1 MYRFT
6 LVFIIA
12 MIFMKASIAR
22 QPVEKILAEKIL
34 LVTID
39 EIGIIKVGR
48 DTVGSAELIRYT
60 RERLFKS
67 YLGTG
72 QMHNRI
78 KLQKLNPIVP
88 GIVSAAV
95 EKEIKDAQK
104 NASTEICVQKYNR
117 KFDDLEKR
125 RQDKIKKKFSVL
137 FQTDYL

>member
-39 EIGIIKVGR
+39 EIGIITIGR
-48 DTVGSAELIRYT
+48 DTVGSAELTRYT

-72 QMHNRI
+72 QMHNII
-78 KLQKLNPIVP
+78 KLQNLNPNVP
-88 GIVSAAV
+88 DLVSAAV

-104 NASTEICVQKYNR
+104 MP
-117 KFDDLEKR
+117 
-125 RQDKIKKKFSVL
+125 
-137 FQTDYL
+137 

>member
-48 DTVGSAELIRYT
+48 DTVDSAELIR
-60 RERLFKS
+60 
-67 YLGTG
+67 
-72 QMHNRI
+72 
-78 KLQKLNPIVP
+78 
-88 GIVSAAV
+88 
-95 EKEIKDAQK
+95 
-104 NASTEICVQKYNR
+104 
-117 KFDDLEKR
+117 
-125 RQDKIKKKFSVL
+125 
-137 FQTDYL
+137 